1 MRSFAEM
8 LEGSR
13 SGDLTFPEVVLR
25 IEEKKTGLSADG
37 LREGLRGRLRD
48 MEHSASDAEA
58 NRPHGH
64 LTGDEAGRMNS
75 YLEEKNP
82 LSGDLVGEACR
93 LALGVSSCNAAM
105 GRIVAAPTAGSCG
118 ILPGLLF
125 AFRDHRGAT
134 EEDLTDAL
142 VVASG
147 IGAVIA
153 ARATLAGAE
162 GGCQAECGA
171 AAAMGAASLAWLSGG
186 SDEAI
191 LHAAALTLKSIMGL
205 VCDPVAGLVEVP
217 CIKRNGSLVAL
228 AAVCADMALAGIR
241 SVIPPDEV
249 VDAMGAVGRALPDSL
264 RETARGGVAVS
275 PTGREIHAD
284 IRSRTPSLEEI
295 PGCRKDKER

>member
-1 MRSFAEM
+1 MYSFAEM
-8 LEGSR
+8 LEVAGK
-13 SGDLTFPEVVLR
+13 GNVAFPQAVLQ
-25 IEEKKTGLSADG
+25 IEEKKTGLPVDM
-37 LREGLRGRLRD
+37 LREGLKGRLND
-48 MEHSASDAEA
+48 MERSVTEA
-58 NRPHGH
+58 REKRPHGR
-64 LTGDEAGRMNS
+64 LTGDEAGRMES
-75 YLEEKNP
+75 YLEAEVP
-82 LSGDLVGEACR
+82 LSGSLVGEACR
-93 LALGVSSCNAAM
+93 LALAVSSYNAAM

-125 AFRDHRGAT
+125 AYKDCRGAT
-134 EEDLTDAL
+134 EDELTDAL

-186 SDEAI
+186 SPEAV

-205 VCDPVAGLVEVP
+205 VCDPVAGLVEIP

-228 AAVCADMALAGIR
+228 AAVCADMALAGVR

-249 VDAMGAVGRALPDSL
+249 VDAMGAVGRALPEAL
-264 RETARGGVAVS
+264 RETARGGVAVT
-275 PTGREIHAD
+275 PTGRALERNIQ
-284 IRSRTPSLEEI
+284 SRTPSLEEV
-295 PGCRKDKER
+295 PGCPSD